1 MRRKCIA
8 SQQLQQL
15 DVIQS
20 EGERQ
25 QRRFQGLRSPECPRR
40 CEKRAGIAL
49 EGVQAEDCPAR
60 TRGDCPTTNEEEVAQ
75 HTSLFAIGHHAGP
88 VGPSAYGGMDN
99 QIDATHAL
107 LGKTLHNC
115 TPRCLPFENRAGRM
129 GWDEFCWSIRMLTL
143 ADVAKSYGTRELFS
157 GVSLF
162 VARTDRF
169 GLVGPN
175 GAGKSTLFNLILG
188 EEMPDEGTITWERGA
203 DFGFLPQESAPVG
216 DESILHIATSGRK
229 LEPENDDDWDIDYT
243 LEPRAKKILAG
254 LGFREG
260 DFLKQAKS
268 FSGGWVMRA
277 HLARLLVNEPALLLL
292 DEPTNHLDLEALLW
306 FQDYLTRYPGGLV
319 VISHDRAFLNAL
331 CNGILELRSG
341 VLHRYTGNYDDYL
354 VEKEDRKAQQAAAF
368 KNQQRE
374 IAHLQKFVD
383 RFGAKASMASRA
395 KSKEKQI
402 ERLKEVAVDE
412 PMDELKRIH
421 FKFPQPPRSGLKVIT
436 LENVQQAYGDHVVY
450 RDLNFTAERGQRMVL
465 VGPNGA
471 GKSTLLK
478 ILADVIPIQ
487 GGSREIGSNVVT
499 GYFAQNRLDNL
510 KADSTVFENVME
522 LRTQEN
528 QLTEQQ
534 VRAILGAFLFRKD
547 DVFKKVSVLSGGE
560 KSRLALARLLV
571 KPPNFLMMDEP
582 TTHLDIQSIDALVS
596 ALKDYEGTLVFI
608 SHDVYFIRALAQT
621 VLHVHS
627 GRLTPYAGNYDY
639 YLEKSKATNER
650 AALTAGFTDARPVQ
664 VAETRKPAAT
674 PKRPAVDKAEL
685 KRLRTEVGRLEQSVS
700 ELEAKQAELTAALE
714 APETYSTPGKAQHLN
729 RELSSIVDQITHATE
744 AWEQSASRLAELERG
759 E

>member
-1 MRRKCIA
+1 
-8 SQQLQQL
+8 
-15 DVIQS
+15 
-20 EGERQ
+20 
-25 QRRFQGLRSPECPRR
+25 
-40 CEKRAGIAL
+40 
-49 EGVQAEDCPAR
+49 
-60 TRGDCPTTNEEEVAQ
+60 
-75 HTSLFAIGHHAGP
+75 
-88 VGPSAYGGMDN
+88 
-99 QIDATHAL
+99 
-107 LGKTLHNC
+107 
-115 TPRCLPFENRAGRM
+115 
-129 GWDEFCWSIRMLTL
+129 MLTI

-157 GVSLF
+157 NVSLF

-188 EEMPDEGTITWERGA
+188 EEAPDEGTITWERGA
-203 DFGFLPQESAPVG
+203 DFGFLSQESAPVG
-216 DESILHIATSGRK
+216 DESILHIATSGKK
-229 LEPENDDDWDIDYT
+229 LEPENDDDYDIDYT

-254 LGFREG
+254 LGFRET
-260 DFLKQAKS
+260 DHLKIAKS

-277 HLARLLVNEPALLLL
+277 HLARLLVSEPTLLLL

-306 FQDYLTRYPGGLV
+306 FQEYLTRYPGGLV
-319 VISHDRAFLNAL
+319 VISHDRAFLNSL
-331 CNGILELRSG
+331 CNGILELRG
-341 VLHRYTGNYDDYL
+341 GELHRYTGNYDDFL
-354 VEKEDRKAQQAAAF
+354 VEKEDRKAQQASNF

-402 ERLKEVAVDE
+402 ERLKDVAVEE
-412 PMDELKRIH
+412 PMDELKRIN
-421 FKFPQPPRSGLKVIT
+421 FKFPQPPRSGLKVLN
-436 LENVQQAYGDHVVY
+436 LEHVQQSYGDHVVY
-450 RDLNFTAERGQRMVL
+450 RDLNFAAERGQRIVL
-465 VGPNGA
+465 VGPNGS

-487 GGSREIGSNVVT
+487 GGKRDIGSNVVT

-510 KADSTVFENVME
+510 KADASVFDNVME

-582 TTHLDIQSIDALVS
+582 TTHLDIQSIDALVG
-596 ALKDYEGTLVFI
+596 ALKDYEGTFVFI

-627 GRLTPYAGNYDY
+627 GRLTAYSGNYDY

-650 AALTAGFTDARPVQ
+650 AALTAGFTDARPTQ
-664 VAETRKPAAT
+664 TAAKTAPVAAKKMP
-674 PKRPAVDKAEL
+674 VDKNEV
-685 KRLRTEVGRLEQSVS
+685 KKLRTEVGRLEQAVAQ
-700 ELEAKQAELTAALE
+700 LESKQSELTAELE
-714 APETYSTPGKAQHLN
+714 APETYNTPGKAQHLN
-729 RELSSIVDQITHATE
+729 RELSAIVDQISTATT
-744 AWEQSASRLAELERG
+744 AWEVAAERLTALEKA
-759 E
+759 